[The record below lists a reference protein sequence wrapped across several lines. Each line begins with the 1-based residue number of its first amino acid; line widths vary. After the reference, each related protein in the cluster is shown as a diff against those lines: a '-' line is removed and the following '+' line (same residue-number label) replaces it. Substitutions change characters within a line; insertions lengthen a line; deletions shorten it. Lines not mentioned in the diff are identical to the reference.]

1 MPSEDRVSRNS
12 WRDVDIYE
20 KRVRGATLAQLAAEY
35 GIHES
40 RVSQICVEIRRNL
53 PDRAREELVKISFDQ
68 LESLR
73 DEVLNLARMPG
84 APVTAGQHGDILREP
99 SIDGQGEIV
108 RDYSLRIKALQE
120 AHRLILSKNKMLGLD
135 APTEVKTSGSV
146 RYEIVG
152 VDPEAL
158 T

>member
-1 MPSEDRVSRNS
+1 MASEDRVSPHSLRNL
-12 WRDVDIYE
+12 DIYE
-20 KRVRGATLAQLAAEY
+20 KRMRGASLAALAEEY
-35 GIHES
+35 GLDVSSIS
-40 RVSQICVEIRRNL
+40 RICTEVRRSL
-53 PDRAREELVKISFDQ
+53 PDRSREELVKINHEQ
-68 LESLR
+68 LEFLR
-73 DEVLNLARMPG
+73 DEVFKLVSKAG
-84 APVTAGQHGDILREP
+84 APVTAGQHGDVL
-99 SIDGQGEIV
+99 IDPDTGGIV

-135 APTEVKTSGSV
+135 APSEVKTSGSV

>member
-1 MPSEDRVSRNS
+1 MTDVERVSRHS

-20 KRVRGATLAQLAAEY
+20 KRMRGATLAQLAEEY
-35 GIHES
+35 GLHSS
-40 RVSQICVEIRRNL
+40 RISQICVEVRRNL
-53 PDRAREELVKISFDQ
+53 PDRAKEELVKISFDQ

-84 APVTAGQHGDILREP
+84 APVTAGQHGDVL
-99 SIDGQGEIV
+99 IDPETEEVV
-108 RDYSLRIKALQE
+108 RDYGGRLRALQE

-135 APTEVKTSGSV
+135 APDRVETSGSV
-146 RYEIVG
+146 RYEVVG
-152 VDPEAL
+152 VDTSAL

>member
-1 MPSEDRVSRNS
+1 MASEDRVSRNS

-53 PDRAREELVKISFDQ
+53 PDRAKEELVKISFDQ

-84 APVTAGQHGDILREP
+84 APVTAGQHGDVL
-99 SIDGQGEIV
+99 IDPESEEVV

-152 VDPEAL
+152 VDPDAL

>member
-1 MPSEDRVSRNS
+1 MASENRVSPHS
-12 WRDVDIYE
+12 LRDVEIYE
-20 KRVRGATLAQLAAEY
+20 KRVRGASLAELAEEY
-35 GIHES
+35 GIHVS
-40 RVSQICVEIRRNL
+40 RVSQICAEVRRTL
-53 PDRAREELVKISFDQ
+53 PDRSREELVRINHDQ
-68 LESLR
+68 LEFLR
-73 DEVLNLARMPG
+73 DEVLNLARMTG
-84 APVTAGQHGDILREP
+84 APITAGQHGDVL
-99 SIDGQGEIV
+99 IDPDTGETV
-108 RDYSLRIKALQE
+108 RDYSPRVKALQE

>member
-1 MPSEDRVSRNS
+1 MTDPGKVSRHS

-20 KRVRGATLAQLAAEY
+20 KRMRGATLAQLAEEY
-35 GIHES
+35 GLHSS
-40 RVSQICVEIRRNL
+40 RISQICVEVRRNL
-53 PDRAREELVKISFDQ
+53 PDRAKEELVRISFDQ

-84 APVTAGQHGDILREP
+84 APVTAGQHGDVL
-99 SIDGQGEIV
+99 IDPETEEIV
-108 RDYSLRIKALQE
+108 RDYGGRLRALQE

-135 APTEVKTSGSV
+135 APTEVKASGSV

-152 VDPEAL
+152 VDTSAL

>member
-1 MPSEDRVSRNS
+1 VSRNS

-84 APVTAGQHGDILREP
+84 APVTAGQHGDVL
-99 SIDGQGEIV
+99 IDPESEEVV

-152 VDPEAL
+152 VDPDAL